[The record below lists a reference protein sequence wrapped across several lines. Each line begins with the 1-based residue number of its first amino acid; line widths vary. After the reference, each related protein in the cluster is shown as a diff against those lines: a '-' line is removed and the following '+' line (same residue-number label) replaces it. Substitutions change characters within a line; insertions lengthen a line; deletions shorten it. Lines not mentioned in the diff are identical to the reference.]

1 MPEIFVLPGQPAMY
15 TYKVLPPI
23 QPRLRDLHMSLSD
36 NSGSTANLKTND
48 SLNRSL
54 HTKSPFKYNETNFTS
69 GSSPN
74 SPDLNNIPLGQPF
87 NSFKPEN
94 HSMKERS
101 KPNRDASSP
110 AKTRIPSSVQ
120 RREFKRQQ
128 RHVSGK
134 SNYDIEVSQTG
145 SYSHEP
151 AHFQP
156 NYKDHSEG
164 EEHQIM
170 QKSSQSLPEEAT
182 PSMAKSVLREGPK
195 KRRVRY
201 NMPPQSN
208 PSSQGKLLQN

>member
-23 QPRLRDLHMSLSD
+23 QPRLRDLHASLSE

-54 HTKSPFKYNETNFTS
+54 RTKFPYKYNDTNFAS

-87 NSFKPEN
+87 PS
-94 HSMKERS
+94 
-101 KPNRDASSP
+101 
-110 AKTRIPSSVQ
+110 KTRIPSSVQ
-120 RREFKRQQ
+120 RRELKRQQ

-134 SNYDIEVSQTG
+134 SNYDIEVGQTG
-145 SYSHEP
+145 SHSYGP
-151 AHFQP
+151 ARYPHY
-156 NYKDHSEG
+156 NEHSDG
-164 EEHQIM
+164 ESANQIM
-170 QKSSQSLPEEAT
+170 QKSSQSLPEETT
-182 PSMAKSVLREGPK
+182 PSLAKSVLREGPK

-208 PSSQGKLLQN
+208 ASSQGKLFCVDRYIFLVHDS